1 MNNKRKRMDEFECTY
16 CYRKYRK
23 KDNYDK
29 HISCCEFFY
38 RSRREHPDTI
48 YEPIPTQR
56 ELYQLVKELS
66 YKCDKLQQKIEKL
79 ETTNRNMH
87 RKQITEYLKE
97 YVPEINAYAWAHQ
110 IEIQE
115 PHLKTVFENTIV
127 EGIKHVIRDHI
138 SIISLLPFCC
148 FYQKNNVLYAYNNE
162 NDEDNENMKSHSES
176 KWHVITNIELD
187 KIISIVSYKFL
198 KAFVEWKQTNESP
211 IYEYEDEVY
220 SNLSNSDQ
228 AIEEQIA
235 EDLKKQQL
243 MYMMKINGNRVI
255 GNCIFSKIGE
265 DVKRTE
271 IKKLLCELTQKKLPT
286 FVEG

>member
-1 MNNKRKRMDEFECTY
+1 MNNKRKPMGDFTCTY

-23 KDNYDK
+23 KENYDK
-29 HISCCEFFY
+29 HVSCCEFFY
-38 RSRREHPDTI
+38 RARREHQDTI

-56 ELYQLVKELS
+56 ELYQLVKELA
-66 YKCDKLQQKIEKL
+66 YKCDTLEKKLEKL

-87 RKQITEYLKE
+87 RKQITEYLQE
-97 YVPEINAYAWAHQ
+97 YLPEINAYVWAHQ

-115 PHLKTVFENTIV
+115 THLKTVFENTIV
-127 EGIKHVIRDHI
+127 EGIKHVIRDHA
-138 SIISLLPFCC
+138 SIVSLLPFCS

-162 NDEDNENMKSHSES
+162 NDENVEKMKSQSAS
-176 KWHVITNIELD
+176 KWHIITTLELD
-187 KIISIVSYKFL
+187 KIISIISYKFL
-198 KAFVEWKQTNESP
+198 KAFVEWKQTNGSP
-211 IYEYEDEVY
+211 TYQYEDEAD
-220 SNLSNSDQ
+220 SNISNSDQ

-255 GNCIFSKIGE
+255 GNFNFSKIGE

-271 IKKLLCELTQKKLPT
+271 IKKILCELTQKKLPT